1 MTTCMFT
8 GHRPQKLPFKFNEQ
22 DRRCIALKEYLAEL
36 IVEKVRSGITHFLS
50 GMALGTDLYSA
61 EIVLSFKNQFSG
73 FTLDAVLP
81 CSDQTSKWNE
91 EQARRHHEILKKCDK
106 VLLLQDAYTSD
117 CMQKRNR
124 YMVDHSDCVIA
135 VWNGTVSGTGQTVKY
150 ALSRKLPVTVLDPR
164 SLTVQTL

>member
-36 IVEKVRSGITHFLS
+36 IVEKVRSGVTHFLS

-73 FTLDAVLP
+73 LTLDAVLP

-117 CMQKRNR
+117 CMQKRNQ
-124 YMVDHSDCVIA
+124 YIVNQADVILA
-135 VWNGTVSGTGQTVKY
+135 VWDGRGGGTANTVKY
-150 ALSRKLPVTVLDPR
+150 ALSQNKPVRVIHP
-164 SLTVQTL
+164 QTLLVENV